1 MPNRKLKLKI
11 CGMREP
17 DNILEVTA
25 LKPDYMGF
33 IFYPES
39 PRFVKSLTYEVVHL
53 ASMHDIEPI
62 PVFVDASVSSILQV
76 VEVYHFL
83 NVQLHG
89 HETPSTCAALR
100 EKGLNVIKA
109 FPLANAQDL
118 ERTKLYRDCCDYF
131 LFDTKSLVY
140 GGSGNHYDWDILQNY
155 NETVPFFL
163 SGGIGPNDAKKILA
177 FEHPQLFGIDIN
189 SQFEIKPAL
198 KDVRLI
204 KTFIDQLNS

>member
-1 MPNRKLKLKI
+1 
-11 CGMREP
+11 MREP
-17 DNILEVTA
+17 DNILEVAA

-39 PRFVKSLTYEVVHL
+39 PRFVKSLTYEVVYL

-89 HETPSTCAALR
+89 HETPATCAALR
-100 EKGLNVIKA
+100 ENGLNVIKA
-109 FPLANAQDL
+109 FSISDSKDL
-118 ERTKLYRDCCDYF
+118 EVSKLYRDCCDLF
-131 LFDTKSLVY
+131 LFDTKSPVY
-140 GGSGNHYDWDILQNY
+140 GGSGNHYDWNILQDY
-155 NETVPFFL
+155 DEAIPFFL

-189 SQFEIKPAL
+189 SQFETKPAL

-204 KTFIDQLNS
+204 KSFIDQLNS